1 MNMSKRKLICF
12 GTGYSAQA
20 LARMLLKNDNPDK
33 WTIYGS
39 YREKDQ
45 AKILRNIGITPI
57 EFSKAT
63 STLTIADAILS
74 TIPPNNEGDPVL
86 NQYGDLLSELN
97 NNPWIGYF
105 SSTGVYGNTEGQ
117 TVDETAPLNPTN
129 DRSRRRVVAEN
140 DWLKCAAHIF
150 RLPGIYGPRR
160 SSLDKLK
167 GGLSRRIF
175 KPNHLF
181 SRIHVDDIAQSVI
194 ASIKKPDPGS
204 IYNICDDEA
213 AEQQIVEAYASELLG
228 IEPPPLIPLK
238 KALKGMSP
246 MAQTFWQDNRRVSNK
261 KMKNELGV
269 RLFYPTFREGLNA
282 LHQIS

>member
-1 MNMSKRKLICF
+1 MSKKKLICF

-45 AKILRNIGITPI
+45 AKILHNIGITPI

-238 KALKGMSP
+238 KAVKEMSP

-269 RLFYPTFREGLNA
+269 RLFYPTFREGLKA